1 MRSQLCDKVRLGCG
15 RSPRQVDRDLFP
27 SAVITTATE
36 LVKIWPAAVP
46 GGGLMSYYRL
56 TIEGYRAASLDST
69 EAPPRTSLQEIAPS
83 RFRHAMATA
92 DAIVQTLAACRE
104 RGVKVQP
111 AMGMVDCPS
120 IRPYGTRNRVFGH
133 EAMQPASGD
142 PRTSNGAVFRT
153 LGRPMSVTSIFNSV
167 NSLIEPAA

>member
-36 LVKIWPAAVP
+36 LVKSWPAAVS

-56 TIEGYRAASLDST
+56 TIEDHRAASLDSS
-69 EAPPRTSLQEIAPS
+69 EAPPRASLQEIAPS

-92 DAIVQTLAACRE
+92 DAIVQTLAACHE
-104 RGVKVQP
+104 RGAKVQRAIEDGRLP
-111 AMGMVDCPS
+111 FHP
-120 IRPYGTRNRVFGH
+120 PPRN
-133 EAMQPASGD
+133 EDQ
-142 PRTSNGAVFRT
+142 
-153 LGRPMSVTSIFNSV
+153 
-167 NSLIEPAA
+167 SLRA